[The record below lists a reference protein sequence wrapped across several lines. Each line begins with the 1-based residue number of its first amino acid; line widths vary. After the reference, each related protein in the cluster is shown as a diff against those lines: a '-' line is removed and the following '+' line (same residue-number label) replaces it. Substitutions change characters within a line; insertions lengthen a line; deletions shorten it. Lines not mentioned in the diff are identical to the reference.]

1 MGVFLYLRRGGINSV
16 IVGILGA
23 NSPTIYIIGITAFLF
38 FIFYFPKKIMINL
51 VLTKHAQTELVLNFM
66 SDLSSS
72 VQK

>member
-1 MGVFLYLRRGGINSV
+1 MGVFFYLRRGGINSV

-38 FIFYFPKKIMINL
+38 FIFPNKIMINL

-66 SDLSSS
+66 SDLSSFM
-72 VQK
+72 QK